1 MSNLHLLP
9 NKNRDYQIV
18 KNFSYAFNGIFTGF
32 CRETNLWIQL
42 LIGLVTISVAVYHTE
57 FFLGMLSFIL
67 MIVVMGFEML
77 NTAFETLCDL
87 VDPNYNEKIKI
98 VKDVAA
104 GAVMMMSLAWLSVIL
119 YGFAVIFILQR

>member
-1 MSNLHLLP
+1 
-9 NKNRDYQIV
+9 V
-18 KNFSYAFNGIFTGF
+18 SYG
-32 CRETNLWIQL
+32 Q
-42 LIGLVTISVAVYHTE
+42 

-87 VDPNYNEKIKI
+87 VHPSYNEKVKV

-119 YGFAVIFILQR
+119 YGAYVIFVLQRV